1 MPRTKA
7 TAPPRLRDR
16 IIDLRRL
23 PASALQDHQQNWR
36 VHPQAQRDALQ
47 GVLDELGI
55 ASALLVYDS
64 PRQGGLCVID
74 GHLRKSLDPA
84 QEWPCLM
91 LDLDDDE
98 ASYLLATHDP
108 LGAMAEASRE
118 ALAKLLEDVT
128 SGQAAVQQLLS
139 VLAAQEGVVPRDL
152 QPVDYTEEWH
162 DMPAFE
168 APGTEDYQQIILHF
182 RCAEDVQA
190 FAVLVQQPITDATKY
205 LYFPE
210 QEKQKLAQ
218 HAYTT

>member
-1 MPRTKA
+1 MPRAST
-7 TAPPRLRDR
+7 PPRLRDR
-16 IIDLRRL
+16 ILDLRRL

-47 GVLDELGI
+47 GVLHELGI

-118 ALAKLLEDVT
+118 ALARVLEDVT

-139 VLAAQEGVVPRDL
+139 ILAAQEGVVSSDF
-152 QPVDYTEEWH
+152 QPVDYTQEWH
-162 DMPAFE
+162 GMPAFE
-168 APGTEDYQQIILHF
+168 ATGEKDYQRIIVHF
-182 RCAEDVQA
+182 RNAEDVQA
-190 FAVLVQQPITDATKY
+190 FAVLVQQPITDNTKY
-205 LYFPE
+205 LYFPAQKR
-210 QEKQKLAQ
+210 QELAS
-218 HAYTT
+218 HVYTA